1 MIDFFSS
8 FLLYRILQ
16 IRVNCQRWREL
27 KQFLQFSCLDCTG
40 DLLQLYCGIFQ
51 CMVILFADKLKPPT
65 DKLSFY
71 YINVKYFKKSAF
83 WYDNPKPFPENVW
96 QNELTA
102 RYYYQAVFF
111 SHKPRQIGC
120 VGFVRLGRVRTPT
133 DSFAPHGAKQGT
145 LGFLAGHRFNHQSDS
160 QRKTPDKRIA
170 LAEVH

>member
-16 IRVNCQRWREL
+16 TYVNCKRWREL
-27 KQFLQFSCLDCTG
+27 KPFLTFSCLDCTG
-40 DLLQLYCGIFQ
+40 DLLQLYCGIFFKP
-51 CMVILFADKLKPPT
+51 VILFTDKLKPST

-71 YINVKYFKKSAF
+71 YINVKNFKKSAF

-111 SHKPRQIGC
+111 LPQAATN
-120 VGFVRLGRVRTPT
+120 RLCGLCSAWSGTNPHRFFRATRGVTRRVRF
-133 DSFAPHGAKQGT
+133 S
-145 LGFLAGHRFNHQSDS
+145 RCS
-160 QRKTPDKRIA
+160 
-170 LAEVH
+170 

>member
-8 FLLYRILQ
+8 ILLYRILQ
-16 IRVNCQRWREL
+16 TRVNCQRWREL

-40 DLLQLYCGIFQ
+40 DLLQLYCGIFFKP
-51 CMVILFADKLKPPT
+51 VILFTDKLIPST

-102 RYYYQAVFF
+102 RYYIRRCFF
-111 SHKPRQIGC
+111 VPTNRDKPPVWALFGL
-120 VGFVRLGRVRTPT
+120 VGYEPPPILSRHTRRNK
-133 DSFAPHGAKQGT
+133 A
-145 LGFLAGHRFNHQSDS
+145 R
-160 QRKTPDKRIA
+160 
-170 LAEVH
+170 